1 MVLAK
6 GPYMLDVTVRTLCLL
21 FLMAI
26 VSGCGGSSSGPVEIA
41 PMTQTP
47 TSEFPVGKEPELLE
61 AGP

>member
-6 GPYMLDVTVRTLCLL
+6 GHYMLDATLRALCLL
-21 FLMAI
+21 FLIALF
-26 VSGCGGSSSGPVEIA
+26 SGCGGSNSGPVEIA

-47 TSEFPVGKEPELLE
+47 TSEFPVGKEPELLD